1 MYEFPDDDFNYE
13 YTDEHID
20 EMIRAEEEHYQYE
33 ADSYRRGYVSL
44 KAIIEWGN
52 KGTSSIGEAR
62 LIKDMIHNIMPNL
75 SEEERLKVN
84 EIGHA
89 FREANLATPQ
99 VYFTNNFQSG
109 SNNLVANRDINN
121 PVTK

>member
-1 MYEFPDDDFNYE
+1 
-13 YTDEHID
+13 
-20 EMIRAEEEHYQYE
+20 
-33 ADSYRRGYVSL
+33 
-44 KAIIEWGN
+44 
-52 KGTSSIGEAR
+52 
-62 LIKDMIHNIMPNL
+62 MPNL